1 MPAVIISGSVREVRD
16 VRRAF
21 ERNFLFDLGTATLYA
36 YPLGLDEL
44 SRQEILKD
52 APVGQIYNQRLFDGF
67 LEKHASTLKFHDDS
81 YHVTKRL
88 DGRAGTVEITLDS
101 HPCPID

>member
-1 MPAVIISGSVREVRD
+1 MLAIIISGPVREVRD

-21 ERNFLFDLGTATLYA
+21 DRNFLFDLGTALYA
-36 YPLGLDEL
+36 YLLGLDEL

-88 DGRAGTVEITLDS
+88 DERAGTVEITLDS
-101 HPCPID
+101 HPCPVD